1 MISVL
6 NLISLF
12 ASDSLAGDNEV
23 EEEDDEVIARLLE
36 ENLEEE
42 ISSNLSSSWPG
53 SAIDESPSPMPGE

>member
-12 ASDSLAGDNEV
+12 ASDSLVGDNEV

-36 ENLEEE
+36 EDLEEE
-42 ISSNLSSSWPG
+42 ISSNLSS
-53 SAIDESPSPMPGE
+53 

>member
-36 ENLEEE
+36 EDLEEE
-42 ISSNLSSSWPG
+42 ISSNLSS
-53 SAIDESPSPMPGE
+53 